1 MRVLTYIFLSVV
13 LCMGLGHGDYIVHD
27 HHEDNYGALINFI
40 INNYKYNETI
50 SELISK
56 VQSLERQMAQ
66 LLSSTASSGTGFTYV
81 RWGRTTCPGNGSELL
96 YAGYMAGLYF
106 VPPTTTQNQ
115 EAGRGGNYLCLPYN
129 PSWNYYSDKE
139 NGNLK
144 LTGVEYG
151 MYAHLSDISNFFG
164 SNIRGQQAP
173 CSVCRSLRSQVM
185 IPGRSGCYDGWT
197 MEYSGYLVYA
207 QPDYNEGTEFVCL
220 DLRPE
225 HAGGSTNY
233 EAKNRI
239 FLVEANSEFG
249 LDDSYPNGRE
259 IACVICSI

>member
-66 LLSSTASSGTGFTYV
+66 LLSST
-81 RWGRTTCPGNGSELL
+81 
-96 YAGYMAGLYF
+96 GYMAGLYF